1 FRTRVRPILTNH
13 CYACHTS
20 THMGGLQLDSREHV
34 LKGGNSGP
42 AVLPGNPNQ
51 SLLIRA
57 VTQTHE
63 RLRMP
68 PQGKLT
74 DQQIADLR
82 TWVIDGVHWD
92 GDGPIPVTKPKEY
105 VITAEQRK
113 FWSFQSV
120 RKPEMPAVRDG
131 TWPRMPIDRFI
142 LARLE

>member
-1 FRTRVRPILTNH
+1 LKSRLGMLMRRSSRFVALAAVLAIPADGASTDAIDFFRTRVRPILTNH

-68 PQGKLT
+68 P
-74 DQQIADLR
+74 
-82 TWVIDGVHWD
+82 
-92 GDGPIPVTKPKEY
+92 
-105 VITAEQRK
+105 
-113 FWSFQSV
+113 
-120 RKPEMPAVRDG
+120 
-131 TWPRMPIDRFI
+131 
-142 LARLE
+142 